1 MVFSSPLF
9 LFLFLPVVL
18 TVYFLLPGLRAR
30 NGWLLCVSLFF
41 YAWGELA
48 FIFLLLA
55 STLLNFWQIGRASCR
70 EN

>member
-30 NGWLLCVSLFF
+30 NSWLLLVSLFF
-41 YAWGELA
+41 YAWG
-48 FIFLLLA
+48 
-55 STLLNFWQIGRASCR
+55 
-70 EN
+70 